1 MERAVV
7 GGLIAAAFLWIV
19 SGAGILYAVL
29 AGLMTACLLS
39 QLGPRSLIE
48 KVGAGMTAGL
58 IAWAAGPGSGDGPGT
73 FRYMLGW
80 LLASSALAAYVHPRA
95 E

>member
-1 MERAVV
+1 MERGTV

-19 SGAGILYAVL
+19 AGAGFLYAII
-29 AGLMTACLLS
+29 AGLMTACLVS
-39 QLGPRSLIE
+39 QLGPRSLVE
-48 KVGAGMTAGL
+48 KVGAGMTAAL
-58 IAWAAGPGSGDGPGT
+58 IAWAAGPGSGGGPGIV
-73 FRYMLGW
+73 RYMLGW